1 MDIKEL
7 SIGDWMQYKGRAW
20 QVCSLYQFTEEVGL
34 WRKDSQFCENISD
47 IEPIPITPEILEKNG
62 WVEYSD
68 VRNSW
73 KLDIADYMRVWMF
86 KNSHDWA
93 FQVINWESEYNHE
106 MAKAYITSIHQ
117 LQNAIRLAGLG
128 KEIVL

>member
-7 SIGDWMQYKGRAW
+7 SIGNWVDIDGRSRRISS
-20 QVCSLYQFTEEVGL
+20 VLETPMGGL
-34 WRKDSQFCENISD
+34 VRCQGQSITAFVEHIS
-47 IEPIPITPEILEKNG
+47 PISITPEILEKNG
-62 WVEYSD
+62 WEEYFD
-68 VRNSW
+68 VPNSW

-93 FQVINWESEYNHE
+93 FQVINWESEYNHK